1 MKNVK
6 TNGLFLAAFAVLV
19 LAALG
24 GIWWG
29 VSEIFVTLTGDELR
43 GDANATLFVVALFF
57 FIIALLHADD
67 KRTALLSQ
75 VLTGLFVTLGA
86 IIFVA
91 NAAFD
96 SVGKNLA
103 ETPEAV
109 AWAIPM
115 TWTLPVLIGLLGFV
129 LMSLDK
135 YFGTDKQPILGASNS
150 GVVNMLYH
158 GLYNVLIVS
167 ALVSSAFGTYEV
179 MYGVTH
185 SFWHAMIYVGT
196 VELAIYVFAS
206 FTHRTKDQ
214 EVFWYTFGLTI
225 FAFAV
230 ANVFQI
236 VSAIDKLSGGINTQD
251 TAAAFARNFV
261 LLPPILMGAI
271 AGGLYMFNQ
280 RKVYVPFKEG
290 NKEGKSGGQESGRS
304 ERGGDNRPSRQEYD
318 FRNNEQRREERG
330 GDAPLRMPQGQG
342 QGRRQQGQGGGRDQ
356 SESRGSDNRPSGN
369 KSQGI
374 QHGTERF
381 TEPEG
386 LEEESVA
393 ALKKLGWS
401 GNRISKMSQ
410 AEADD
415 KIAKG
420 ERPFVVTE
428 QHKSALRELGYSD
441 KLISQM
447 NPKEVENRVANKVRY
462 REPQTVGQS
471 KNGASGNSQ
480 NFK

>member
-29 VSEIFVTLTGDELR
+29 VSSIFVALTGDELR

-67 KRTALLSQ
+67 KRTALLAQ
-75 VLTGLFVTLGA
+75 VLTGLFVTLKA

-91 NAAFD
+91 NAAFE
-96 SVGKNLA
+96 SVGSNLSK
-103 ETPEAV
+103 TPEAV

-115 TWTLPVLIGLLGFV
+115 TWTLPVLIGLLGYV
-129 LMSLDK
+129 LVSLDK

-167 ALVSSAFGTYEV
+167 ALISSAFGTYEV
-179 MYGVTH
+179 MYGVTK

-230 ANVFQI
+230 ANVFQV
-236 VSAIDKLSGGINTQD
+236 VSAVDKLSGGINTQD

-280 RKVYVPFKEG
+280 RKTYVPFKEG
-290 NKEGKSGGQESGRS
+290 SKEGKSGGQESGRS
-304 ERGGDNRPSRQEYD
+304 EFFPINFSRIGSVAGDND
-318 FRNNEQRREERG
+318 FWFF
-330 GDAPLRMPQGQG
+330 
-342 QGRRQQGQGGGRDQ
+342 DQ
-356 SESRGSDNRPSGN
+356 SD
-369 KSQGI
+369 
-374 QHGTERF
+374 F
-381 TEPEG
+381 F
-386 LEEESVA
+386 
-393 ALKKLGWS
+393 
-401 GNRISKMSQ
+401 
-410 AEADD
+410 DC
-415 KIAKG
+415 
-420 ERPFVVTE
+420 FVV
-428 QHKSALRELGYSD
+428 
-441 KLISQM
+441 
-447 NPKEVENRVANKVRY
+447 
-462 REPQTVGQS
+462 
-471 KNGASGNSQ
+471 
-480 NFK
+480 